1 MVVLPRNPGLE
12 RRMAYGNYVRRGTL
26 RNNFQIRSINIDSL
40 NVFNSLNILN
50 SLNWL
55 TLYQICKNSKVYIK
69 DDLECSICYQDDN
82 KIVRRL
88 KCGHEFHLECIDHW
102 LSQKKTCPICRKS
115 LN

>member
-26 RNNFQIRSINIDSL
+26 RNNFQIRSIN
-40 NVFNSLNILN
+40 NNSLNIFN
-50 SLNWL
+50 SIDGL
-55 TLYQICKNSKVYIK
+55 TLYQICKNSRVYIK

-82 KIVRRL
+82 TIVRRL

-102 LSQKKTCPICRKS
+102 LSKKKSCPICRKS